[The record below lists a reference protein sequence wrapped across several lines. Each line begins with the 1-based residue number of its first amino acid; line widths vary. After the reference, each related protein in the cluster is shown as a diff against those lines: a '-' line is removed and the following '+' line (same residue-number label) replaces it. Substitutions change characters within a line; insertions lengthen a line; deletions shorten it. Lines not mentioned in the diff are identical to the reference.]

1 MSFARRPIEVVEIVQ
16 PLCVQTFGTSPCNAV
31 GVACYNTD
39 QTCRFR
45 AALDLTDEL
54 ILRFVKDGAN
64 VWLDPETVAIIS
76 EDGEMYVDENDIA
89 LAEQVGSTPFQ
100 PALAIPALVSY
111 STAPTSLN
119 VSGGSRDKSP
129 LGYRAVAQ
137 VRIRDFPSN
146 DIDVDPYVSTRDYDP
161 ATRGSF
167 WTKWLARNPFHV
179 GYTIRIYE
187 GLEGD
192 ALDDMIKRE
201 YVIER
206 IDHGRDG
213 VNITAKDILSKVT
226 EGGQTAPQLSTGS
239 LSLDLNESATS
250 FTVIGALLAD
260 YPATGWVRIG
270 DEVMS
275 YTGRSLSGSDINFT
289 GVTRAQLGSEA
300 DEHSQFDVVQRVVA
314 YENEPFQDIIYD
326 LLVTWGGI
334 DPAFIIKADWNAEF
348 NVWRPTFSF
357 TAYLTTPE
365 EIDRLIGEV
374 CLQAQTNI
382 WWDERVQRIL
392 LKAQRPDFAGQ
403 TLTDAGNIVA
413 GSYSM
418 KEKPEERVSQVWVY
432 YGLRN
437 WADSARD
444 KTKYARAAVFIDV
457 DKQIQ
462 YGGRPAVREI
472 TARWIPTQLIANNL
486 ALAYLERFKD
496 VRREITFELAAQD
509 GNTYWTGDSVNIE
522 HFLDVGVHGSPKLA
536 NWLITS
542 AEAVMPNGR
551 YRFVAEDNG
560 TAGFLWEWVD
570 GATTPDFADATP
582 DEKSVIGYWLDD
594 DGNDADGVPRP
605 FRWL

>member
-1 MSFARRPIEVVEIVQ
+1 MTFARRPIEVVEIVQ
-16 PLCVQTFGTSPCNAV
+16 PLCSRVFGTSPCLAV
-31 GVACYNTD
+31 GIKCYNTD
-39 QTCRFR
+39 FTCKFR
-45 AALDLTDEL
+45 EALDLTDSMSL
-54 ILRFVKDGAN
+54 KFVRADANAWILPA
-64 VWLDPETVAIIS
+64 S
-76 EDGEMYVDENDIA
+76 EA
-89 LAEQVGSTPFQ
+89 LAAENGDQITTEGGDPFVAEYIDPYQ

-129 LGYRAVAQ
+129 LGYRAVANI
-137 VRIRDFPSN
+137 RIKDFPWN
-146 DIDVDPYVSTRDYDP
+146 DVDTDPYRTSRTYDP
-161 ATRGSF
+161 IERGSF

-187 GLEGD
+187 GVEGD
-192 ALDDMIKRE
+192 ALVDMIKRE
-201 YVIER
+201 YVIEK

-213 VNITAKDILSKVT
+213 VNITAKDILSQVT

-239 LSLDLNESATS
+239 LSLDLTDVAAS
-250 FTVIGALLAD
+250 FTVVGAVLAD

-270 DEVMS
+270 DELLA
-275 YTGRSLSGSDINFT
+275 YTGRALSGLDIDFT
-289 GVTRAQLGSEA
+289 GVTRGQLGSTA
-300 DEHSQFDVVQRVVA
+300 ASHSQFDTVQRVIA
-314 YENEPFQDIIYD
+314 YENEPFTDIIYD

-334 DPAFIIKADWNAEF
+334 DAAFITLADWTSEF

-357 TAYLTTPE
+357 TAYLTAPE
-365 EIDRLIGEV
+365 EIDKLVGEI
-374 CLQAQTNI
+374 CLQAQVNI
-382 WWDERVQRIL
+382 WWDERVQKIL
-392 LKAQRPDFAGQ
+392 LKSQRPDFEGS
-403 TLTDAGNIVA
+403 TLTANANILA

-418 KEKPEERVSQVWVY
+418 KEKPQERVSQVWVY

-444 KTKYARAAVFIDV
+444 KTKYARGAVFIDV
-457 DKQIQ
+457 NKQIQ
-462 YGGRPAVREI
+462 YGGKPAVREI

-496 VRREITFELAAQD
+496 VRREITFELGAQD
-509 GNTYWTGDSVNIE
+509 GNTYWTGDSLNVD
-522 HFLDVGVHGSPKLA
+522 HFLDVNIHGAAKVS

-570 GATTPDFADATP
+570 GATTPAFADATET
-582 DEKSVIGYWLDD
+582 DKQTIGYWLDD
-594 DGNDADGVPRP
+594 SGNDADGAPRP